1 MFLKQLLFTAMFFV
15 FAASSAQ
22 EQIIISGKVID
33 ADSKRP
39 VSSVSIINP
48 KAGVTNVSLS
58 DGTFRIN
65 ARKTDTLFLFL
76 PGYQTVRF
84 SVADSVSKS
93 EYNLTLYMQMFV
105 TEAKAVI
112 IKPKKTLNQIEEER
126 KKLGQTPRELDL
138 PKIEPFTSPI
148 SAIYDMLSDETRQK
162 KKLRGQMIE
171 DNRRRLF
178 YALFEYYRDQ
188 EVIDIPEEYYDSF
201 INYCPDLD
209 IDFLKYNT
217 DYEITR
223 TIVDRYK
230 RYSRFSG
237 IVK

>member
-1 MFLKQLLFTAMFFV
+1 MYLKQTF
-15 FAASSAQ
+15 FAALFFCSTVASAQ

-65 ARKTDTLFLFL
+65 ARKADTLFLFL

-84 SVADSVSKS
+84 SVADSASKP
-93 EYNLTLYMQMFV
+93 EYSITLYMQMFV

-112 IKPKKTLNQIEEER
+112 IKPKKTLSQIEEER

-171 DNRRRLF
+171 DNRRRLL
-178 YALFEYYRDQ
+178 YALFDYYREQD
-188 EVIDIPEEYYDSF
+188 VIDIPQEYYDSF

-209 IDFLKYNT
+209 IDFLKYT
-217 DYEITR
+217 SDYEITR